1 MWSWKKI
8 PQDFKFINDLAK
20 KYGYLPY
27 MIERYFNF
35 LGIEDTIKLLDA
47 NEKELKPTIRVN
59 ILKIK
64 PEELKNILEE
74 KGLELHTID
83 EIPYAFEI
91 SKDNGN
97 LGHLHEFLYGYYYLQ
112 NKASM
117 YPPIILN
124 PSPNETVI
132 DMCAAPGGKSTHL
145 SQIMN
150 NKGKLILI
158 EKNLKRIP
166 ALQINMRR
174 MGALNTIVINMDASN
189 ILDLGLKAD
198 KILLDAPCTG
208 EGLIRQDPS
217 RKTSKRFKDLKI
229 MSKIQINLLRTGLNS
244 LKKGGKLLYS
254 TCSIAPEENEL
265 VVDRIITEMD
275 DISIKEIPKRYG
287 ECGLTNLNDINLDKS
302 LKHSQRIYPHL
313 HDTIGFFL
321 CLLEKN

>member
-1 MWSWKKI
+1 
-8 PQDFKFINDLAK
+8 
-20 KYGYLPY
+20 
-27 MIERYFNF
+27 MIERYLDF
-35 LGIEDTIKLLDA
+35 LSLEDTINLLDA
-47 NEKELKPTIRVN
+47 NEKQLKPTLRVN
-59 ILKIK
+59 TLKIK
-64 PEELKNILEE
+64 PDKLKKILEE
-74 KGLELHTID
+74 KGFELHLID

-91 SKDNGN
+91 FNDNGN
-97 LGHLHEFLYGYYYLQ
+97 LGHLHEYLYGYYYLQ

-124 PSPNETVI
+124 PSFNETVI

-150 NKGKLILI
+150 NKGRLILI

-166 ALQINMRR
+166 ALQVNIRR
-174 MGALNTIVINMDASN
+174 MGVLNAIIINTDASN

-217 RKTSKRFKDLKI
+217 RKQSKKLKDLKI
-229 MSKIQINLLRTGLNS
+229 MSEIQKDLLRVGLKS
-244 LKKGGKLLYS
+244 LKKGGTLLYS

-265 VVDRIITEMD
+265 VINKILKEMN
-275 DISIKEIPKRYG
+275 DISIKKISKKFGTPGITKIK
-287 ECGLTNLNDINLDKS
+287 NNDLDDS

-321 CLLEKN
+321 CLLEKK